1 MKQEFIRV
9 GRIVNAHGI
18 RGEVRVQ
25 PRRVSPALLTRCKT
39 FYIDGQ
45 PITPTANHVH
55 KELVLLKLPGVD
67 DMNAA
72 LTYKNKDLFLRRA
85 DIVLPEG
92 EYFDDELLGLEVYDC
107 DTGAL
112 LGTLTAVD
120 EYPASKVYT
129 VKGEREILIPAV
141 KDAFIRSVDLD
152 GGRMEV
158 KVGIRGRH
166 AERQHL
172 RPGTG
177 AGLYRH
183 PHPSDPCLH
192 HQQADAGGRLPLR
205 RRPWGRDAGRP
216 SVPLLGARCQHL
228 WPRPDHLHVPLRP
241 YLHPVRRQRTESP
254 I

>member
-1 MKQEFIRV
+1 MKQEFIQV

-45 PITPTANHVH
+45 AVVPTANHVH
-55 KELVLLKLPGVD
+55 KDMVLLKLPGVD

-72 LTYKNKDLFLRRA
+72 LTYKGKPLSIRRS
-85 DIVLPEG
+85 DITRPDG
-92 EYFDDELLGLEVYDC
+92 EFFDDELLGLEVYDC

-158 KVGIRGRH
+158 KVWEGM
-166 AERQHL
+166 
-172 RPGTG
+172 
-177 AGLYRH
+177 
-183 PHPSDPCLH
+183 
-192 HQQADAGGRLPLR
+192 
-205 RRPWGRDAGRP
+205 
-216 SVPLLGARCQHL
+216 
-228 WPRPDHLHVPLRP
+228 
-241 YLHPVRRQRTESP
+241 
-254 I
+254 

>member
-1 MKQEFIRV
+1 MKQKFIRV

-25 PRRVSPALLTRCKT
+25 PRRVSP
-39 FYIDGQ
+39 
-45 PITPTANHVH
+45 
-55 KELVLLKLPGVD
+55 VLLKLPGVD

-92 EYFDDELLGLEVYDC
+92 EYFDDELLGLKVYDC

-129 VKGEREILIPAV
+129 VKGERELLIPAV

-158 KVGIRGRH
+158 KVW
-166 AERQHL
+166 E
-172 RPGTG
+172 
-177 AGLYRH
+177 GL
-183 PHPSDPCLH
+183 
-192 HQQADAGGRLPLR
+192 
-205 RRPWGRDAGRP
+205 
-216 SVPLLGARCQHL
+216 
-228 WPRPDHLHVPLRP
+228 
-241 YLHPVRRQRTESP
+241 
-254 I
+254 

>member
-1 MKQEFIRV
+1 MKLETIKV
-9 GRIVNAHGI
+9 GRIVGAHGI

-25 PRRVSPALLTRCKT
+25 PRDGDPAFLTGFSTFLLNGRPVS
-39 FYIDGQ
+39 
-45 PITPTANHVH
+45 PTANHVH
-55 KELVLLKLPGVD
+55 KSLVLMKFPGVD

-158 KVGIRGRH
+158 KVW
-166 AERQHL
+166 E
-172 RPGTG
+172 
-177 AGLYRH
+177 GL
-183 PHPSDPCLH
+183 
-192 HQQADAGGRLPLR
+192 
-205 RRPWGRDAGRP
+205 
-216 SVPLLGARCQHL
+216 
-228 WPRPDHLHVPLRP
+228 
-241 YLHPVRRQRTESP
+241 
-254 I
+254 

>member
-1 MKQEFIRV
+1 MKQEFIQV

-45 PITPTANHVH
+45 AVVPTANHVH
-55 KELVLLKLPGVD
+55 KDMVLLKLPGVD

-72 LTYKNKDLFLRRA
+72 LTYNGKPLSIRRS
-85 DIVLPEG
+85 DITLPDG
-92 EYFDDELLGLEVYDC
+92 EFFDDELLGLEVYDC

-152 GGRMEV
+152 AGRMNV
-158 KVGIRGRH
+158 KVWEGM
-166 AERQHL
+166 
-172 RPGTG
+172 
-177 AGLYRH
+177 
-183 PHPSDPCLH
+183 
-192 HQQADAGGRLPLR
+192 
-205 RRPWGRDAGRP
+205 
-216 SVPLLGARCQHL
+216 
-228 WPRPDHLHVPLRP
+228 
-241 YLHPVRRQRTESP
+241 
-254 I
+254 